1 MVHSDRSL
9 EVEISDLRR
18 RVGTQRA
25 VVRSGRVG
33 ELVVG
38 STHLPAE
45 ALVTLALELE
55 SIPAGIA
62 VHGRLEADWVG
73 ACRRCLEEVT
83 GRLDSTVDEVFAAGP
98 DSEEHYGFQ
107 GDVLDLISLARDCVL
122 LDLPTAPVC
131 TSDCAGPEPDLFP
144 VTVEDDSDVGSE
156 RPRDPRWD
164 ALDVLLEPPAAD

>member
-25 VVRSGRVG
+25 VQRSGRVG

-38 STHLPAE
+38 FTRLPADAVV
-45 ALVTLALELE
+45 ALELELE

-62 VHGRLEADWVG
+62 VQGRLQADWVG
-73 ACRRCLEEVT
+73 SCRRCLEEVT
-83 GRLDSTVDEVFAAGP
+83 GRLDSPIDEAFAPGA
-98 DSEEHYGFQ
+98 DTEEHYGFE
-107 GDVLDLISLARDCVL
+107 GNVLDLTAMARDCVL

-131 TSDCAGPEPDLFP
+131 AFDCAGPEPDLFP
-144 VTVEDDSDVGSE
+144 VTVEDDSDAGIE
-156 RPRDPRWD
+156 RPRDPRWA
-164 ALDVLLEPPAAD
+164 ALDVLLDPPVAD